1 MHEHH
6 TPSPS
11 ALDDETCMRLALA
24 QAKLAAERGEVPVGA
39 VLVRRESGEVRVLA
53 CAHNAPISLRDPTAH
68 AEIQV
73 LREAAHSL
81 DNYRLDDCEVYVTLE
96 PCAMCAQALLHARVK
111 RVVFGA
117 TEPKTGAAGSVL
129 NLFAVPELNHHTK
142 VVAGVLANDCAD
154 VMRTFFEGRR
164 RSAKLHAEPLRED
177 ALRTPTH
184 AFDAAWEHW
193 SILRGASRMLQDIP
207 AFEGL
212 RFHYLDVGGGG
223 LGTVWLALHGPDGWW
238 PQWAEW
244 ALARER
250 QGERVLVPDLIGFGQ
265 SDKPKKANWHSLQTH
280 VQGLMQWLQRLGVDR
295 LRLAVAPGQEQ
306 LANALV
312 LALGS
317 DAAAL
322 DTQAGWQ
329 AGVLSSALKNMPY
342 PDEGHRAAQR
352 AWRTH
357 GMSGGR
363 AGQ

>member
-73 LREAAHSL
+73 LREAAHAL

-177 ALRTPTH
+177 ALRTSTH

>member
-1 MHEHH
+1 MQEHH

-73 LREAAHSL
+73 LREAAHAL
-81 DNYRLDDCEVYVTLE
+81 DNYRLEDCEVYVTLE
-96 PCAMCAQALLHARVK
+96 PCAMCAQAMLHARVK

-177 ALRTPTH
+177 ALRTPAH

-193 SILRGASRMLQDIP
+193 SPLRGASRTLQDIP

-280 VQGLMQWLQRLGVDR
+280 VQGLVQWLQRLGVDR

-306 LANALV
+306 LATALV
-312 LALGS
+312 LALGADTAVL
-317 DAAAL
+317 DA
-322 DTQAGWQ
+322 QAGKQ
-329 AGVLSSALKNMPY
+329 AGVLTSALKNMPY
-342 PDEGHRAAQR
+342 PDAGHRAAQR
-352 AWRTH
+352 AWRAH
-357 GMSGGR
+357 GVLGGR